1 MSKYIVNEW
10 SWVAFVPEIVEDVT
24 KVTVAQIEAAV
35 VLTPLC
41 VSLNASAQGN
51 TVPTP
56 DISSLFETSIPGTSQ
71 ASFSADF
78 YRDDVKADDIAW
90 ATLARGT
97 KGTFFICRYG
107 VPRGEKPALGQDIE
121 VWPVIVTARTAANM
135 ASNTAQTFTSTC
147 SVPKVPGEDAVV
159 VA

>member
-10 SWVAFVPEIVEDVT
+10 SWVAFVPEIVENVKEVPADLIDE
-24 KVTVAQIEAAV
+24 AIE
-35 VLTPLC
+35 LTELC

-71 ASFSADF
+71 ASFTADF
-78 YRDDVKADDIAW
+78 YRDDEQGKDIAW
-90 ATLARGT
+90 TTLPRGT
-97 KGTFFICRYG
+97 KGTFLICRHS
-107 VPRGEKPALGQDIE
+107 VARGEKPQTGQDIE
-121 VWPVIVTARTAANM
+121 VWPIIVTARTAANM
-135 ASNTAQTFTSTC
+135 ASNTAQTFTLTA
-147 SVPKVPGEDAVV
+147 SVPKVPGEDATV